1 VDKRGPEITAARRLR
16 EVMARGTVAIP
27 GAFNALT
34 AKQIERAGFEA
45 AYLSGAAVS
54 ASRGVPDIGL
64 LSMTEMAAE
73 AATIAHAVSIPVLGD
88 IDTGFGPPLIVART
102 IAEFERAGLA
112 GVQLEDQE
120 MPKRCGHLPGKR
132 LVTCDEMVT
141 KLRAAC
147 DARRDPDFTIVARTD
162 ARGVEGFDAAV
173 ARATAYAGAG
183 ADVIFPE
190 ALESLDEFRAFADR
204 MAKAGVDLPL
214 LANMTEFGQ
223 TPYLSVKDFEEAGYR
238 LVLFPVTA
246 LRIAAKA
253 VETMLQGLKA
263 AGSQGDA
270 VDRMLTRQELYDLLD
285 YDDYEARQRRLGDRD
300 DTA

>member
-1 VDKRGPEITAARRLR
+1 MARR
-16 EVMARGTVAIP
+16 TVALP
-27 GAFNALT
+27 GTFNALT

-64 LSMTEMAAE
+64 VSMTEMAAE
-73 AATIAHAVSIPVLGD
+73 AATIAQAVSIPVLGD
-88 IDTGFGPPLIVART
+88 IDTGFGPPLVVART
-102 IAEFERAGLA
+102 ITEFERAGLA

-132 LVTCDEMVT
+132 LVTCAEMAT
-141 KLRAAC
+141 KIRAAC
-147 DARRDPDFTIVARTD
+147 AARHDSDFILVARTD

-173 ARATAYAGAG
+173 ARATAYAEAG
-183 ADVIFPE
+183 ADAIFPE
-190 ALESLDEFRAFADR
+190 ALESLDEFRVFAER

-214 LANMTEFGQ
+214 LANMTEFGK
-223 TPYLSVKDFEEAGYR
+223 TPYLSVKDFEDAGYR

-253 VETMLQGLKA
+253 VETMLEELKA
-263 AGSQGDA
+263 RGSQRDA
-270 VDRMLTRQELYDLLD
+270 LPRMLTRQELYDILG
-285 YDDYEARQRRLGDRD
+285 YHEYEERERRLQDP
-300 DTA
+300 

>member
-1 VDKRGPEITAARRLR
+1 MDKRRPEIAAARRLR
-16 EVMARGTVAIP
+16 EVMARRTVAIP

-34 AKQIERAGFEA
+34 AKQIERAGFEV

-88 IDTGFGPPLIVART
+88 VDTGFGPPLIVART
-102 IAEFERAGLA
+102 ITEFERAGLA

-147 DARRDPDFTIVARTD
+147 DARRDPDFMIVARTD

-173 ARATAYAGAG
+173 TRATIYAGAG

-190 ALESLDEFRAFADR
+190 ALESLEEFRVFAER

-214 LANMTEFGQ
+214 LANMTEFGK

-253 VETMLQGLKA
+253 VETMLQALKTG
-263 AGSQGDA
+263 GSQRDA
-270 VDRMLTRQELYDLLD
+270 VDRMLTREDLYDLLG
-285 YDDYEARQRRLGDRD
+285 YHEYEERERKLQDRD

>member
-1 VDKRGPEITAARRLR
+1 MARR
-16 EVMARGTVAIP
+16 TVALP

-45 AYLSGAAVS
+45 VYLSGAAVS

-73 AATIAHAVSIPVLGD
+73 AATIAQAVSIPVLGD
-88 IDTGFGPPLIVART
+88 IDTGFGPPLVVART
-102 IAEFERAGLA
+102 ITEFERAGLA
-112 GVQLEDQE
+112 GVQIEDQE
-120 MPKRCGHLPGKR
+120 MPKRCGHLSGKR
-132 LVTCDEMVT
+132 LVTCSEMVT

-147 DARRDPDFTIVARTD
+147 AARRDADFIIVARTD
-162 ARGVEGFDAAV
+162 ARGVEGLDAAV

-190 ALESLDEFRAFADR
+190 ALQSLDEFRVFAER
-204 MAKAGVDLPL
+204 MVKAGVDLPL
-214 LANMTEFGQ
+214 LANMTEFGK
-223 TPYLSVKDFEEAGYR
+223 TPYLNVKDFQDAGYR

-253 VETMLQGLKA
+253 VQTMLEVLKA
-263 AGSQGDA
+263 GGSQRDA
-270 VDRMLTRQELYDLLD
+270 VERMLTRDELYDILG
-285 YDDYEARQRRLGDRD
+285 YHEYEEHERRLQDRD